1 MEIGICLLSYL
12 MGAVPFGYLAAR
24 IAGIDITKQGS
35 GNIGA
40 TNVLRAL
47 GLRYAVPVLLLDMG
61 KGALAAYLGLR
72 CLGLGRPGAVL
83 AGALAVAGHNWSVF
97 LRFRGGKGVATT
109 AGVALVA
116 FPWLLFFS
124 AVVFLFVVTVSR
136 YVSLGSLAGV
146 WSALLFSLTPDYGT
160 VDRLIVLGLALAITY
175 QHRSNIRRLLSGT
188 ENKLTFNK
196 ERTTQ

>member
-1 MEIGICLLSYL
+1 MEIGVCLLSYL
-12 MGAVPFGYLAAR
+12 VGAVPFGYLAAR
-24 IAGIDITKQGS
+24 IAGIDITRQGS

-40 TNVLRAL
+40 TNVLRTL
-47 GLRYAVPVLLLDMG
+47 GLRYAVPVLLFDIG
-61 KGALAAYLGLR
+61 KGAFAAYLGLR
-72 CLGLGRPGAVL
+72 YLGLGRPGAIL

-97 LRFRGGKGVATT
+97 LKFRGGKGVAAT

-116 FPWLLFFS
+116 FPRLLIS
-124 AVVFLFVVTVSR
+124 AVAVFLFTVIASR

-146 WSALLFSLTPDYGT
+146 WSALLFSLAPDYGA
-160 VDRLIVLGLALAITY
+160 VDRLTILVLALAMTY

-188 ENKLTFNK
+188 ENKLTFKK